1 MNLKSFQTALSRLLG
16 PQLQTCAVCGRTR
29 KPGMLLSD
37 LCQVC
42 EDSIP
47 WILQPRCLHC
57 GRHVGCPDC
66 HRKGNPPSP
75 LICSRSAVVYNGEMR
90 ELLAQYK
97 YRGNENLARVLGTM
111 LESAYLRM
119 RTEMRATEP
128 GWSADLLVPVPV
140 SCSRLSERGF
150 NQAER
155 MAAVMA
161 KRRSIPLV
169 PLLVRTH
176 HTAKQSFKSR
186 AERLEDMKRAFAPH
200 EQALPVLERLIAAA
214 RHSSAFSS
222 KAPRSLSSMP
232 PPFFR
237 FCNRLNAVTRRPLR
251 IVIVDDIYTTGSTLR
266 ACALAVQELAD
277 ACGCET
283 EIYGLCWARS

>member
-16 PQLQTCAVCGRTR
+16 PQLQTCVVCGRTR
-29 KPGMLLSD
+29 KPGMLLPD

-47 WILQPRCLHC
+47 WILRPRCLHC

-66 HRKGNPPSP
+66 HRKGNPPTP

-97 YRGNENLARVLGTM
+97 YRGNESLTRVLGTM
-111 LESAYLRM
+111 LDSAYLRM
-119 RTEMRATEP
+119 VTEMRAMDP

-140 SCSRLSERGF
+140 SGSRLSERGF

-186 AERLEDMKRAFAPH
+186 AERLEDMKRAFAPD
-200 EQALPVLERLIAAA
+200 ERQCLILKSLA
-214 RHSSAFSS
+214 SAS
-222 KAPRSLSSMP
+222 
-232 PPFFR
+232 
-237 FCNRLNAVTRRPLR
+237 PLR
-251 IVIVDDIYTTGSTLR
+251 LLIVDDIYTTGSTLR
-266 ACALAVQELAD
+266 ACASTLREMAS
-277 ACGCET
+277 ACGCEA